1 MKCLQRIT
9 VLTDQADNAIHG
21 FAIGRQKHTGRR
33 LNVPART
40 EQLDIMLA
48 FSGLAIPKKHVQLP
62 ASSQRT
68 RRSGAIA
75 QQVRALAQKGHY
87 KSADEILHTLDRAP
101 RGYSPLPDD
110 DGTQGVTI
118 PPSSASVRFPSHVF
132 MHQLLRDNKPVR
144 AARKLEWMIEGGVR
158 VRTRTFNAIISTL
171 LSKMPKFTVKK
182 LDKSNE
188 GDTGTQR
195 LGETAVARP
204 FTSDRIR
211 ETFCRQAVALLQLA
225 RTHGVKREIWMY
237 ERVLDGLML
246 QGQYVEAALLF
257 DMLAKDWQVHR
268 ALEEAFSTPVSPPS
282 QIISQ
287 PKDSKLYTLYT
298 ILAASSLPPSSS
310 LLRRILNPVKEM
322 FRRIK
327 TFRYLPT
334 HAVHSSL
341 QAYVILLTT
350 LHQRQIPYADIS
362 LLIEAVSACPVNS
375 RVRKN
380 PVWVVRQEGGPPR
393 KVDALTYAD
402 EVLEALINDLP
413 KDLPTFPALEA
424 SYERSDDAVSKDRHA
439 GIPLR
444 KLFKESA
451 TIHIPFA
458 FSSTP
463 QRPPTELRLPYL
475 PPILP
480 PLDEASYLSLMTYT
494 LYVRQDT
501 SLARTVF
508 VHMTAMRNP
517 ALTPGPS
524 VWTTL
529 QNAVIGNATLG
540 EPRSKGEPRSSW
552 RTGVH
557 MNSERVDE
565 ILSRVV
571 TSEEKDRML
580 GLSDKV
586 SQAGGTTSNVP
597 SSH

>member
-9 VLTDQADNAIHG
+9 VSTVKVGTAIHG
-21 FAIGRQKHTGRR
+21 FALGRQKHTGRR
-33 LNVPART
+33 LKGPART
-40 EQLDIMLA
+40 EQLDTMLA

-87 KSADEILHTLDRAP
+87 KSVDEILHTLDRAP

-110 DGTQGVTI
+110 GMQVVTI
-118 PPSSASVRFPSHVF
+118 PPSNASVRFPSHVF

-158 VRTRTFNAIISTL
+158 VRTRTFNAITSAL
-171 LSKMPKFTVKK
+171 LSKMPKFTVKEP
-182 LDKSNE
+182 DKANE
-188 GDTGTQR
+188 GNTGTQR
-195 LGETAVARP
+195 LDETAVARP

-225 RTHGVKREIWMY
+225 RTHGVKREMWMY
-237 ERVLDGLML
+237 ERVIDGLML
-246 QGQYVEAALLF
+246 QEQYVEAALLF
-257 DMLAKDWQVHR
+257 DMLAKDWQVQR
-268 ALEEAFSTPVSPPS
+268 ALEEAFCTPVSPLP
-282 QIISQ
+282 QITSQ
-287 PKDSKLYTLYT
+287 PKQTKLYTLLT

-310 LLRRILNPVKEM
+310 LLRRILKPVTEM
-322 FRRIK
+322 FGRIK

-350 LHQRQIPYADIS
+350 LHQRQIPFADIS
-362 LLIEAVSACPVNS
+362 LLSEAVSTCPVNS
-375 RVRKN
+375 RVQKN

-413 KDLPTFPALEA
+413 KDLPTFPALEV
-424 SYERSDDAVSKDRHA
+424 SYDRSDDAANKDGRA

-451 TIHIPFA
+451 ITDIPFA
-458 FSSTP
+458 SSPTH

-480 PLDEASYLSLMTYT
+480 PLDEASYLSLMTYA

-508 VHMTAMRNP
+508 VHMIAIRNP
-517 ALTPGPS
+517 ALTPGPP

-529 QNAVIGNATLG
+529 QNAVIGSATLG
-540 EPRSKGEPRSSW
+540 EPRSKGESRSSW
-552 RTGVH
+552 RTGAH
-557 MNSERVDE
+557 MNLERVDE

-571 TSEEKDRML
+571 TSEEKDRMFS
-580 GLSDKV
+580 LSDEM

>member
-1 MKCLQRIT
+1 MLAADYRLDRSSRQRDPW
-9 VLTDQADNAIHG
+9 LRNR
-21 FAIGRQKHTGRR
+21 RQKHTGRR

-110 DGTQGVTI
+110 
-118 PPSSASVRFPSHVF
+118 
-132 MHQLLRDNKPVR
+132 
-144 AARKLEWMIEGGVR
+144 E
-158 VRTRTFNAIISTL
+158 
-171 LSKMPKFTVKK
+171 
-182 LDKSNE
+182 DK
-188 GDTGTQR
+188 G
-195 LGETAVARP
+195 
-204 FTSDRIR
+204 
-211 ETFCRQAVALLQLA
+211 TFCRQAVALLQLA

-282 QIISQ
+282 QIISSQ
-287 PKDSKLYTLYT
+287 RIKT
-298 ILAASSLPPSSS
+298 IYFVHHPRSLVSPALSS

-380 PVWVVRQEGGPPR
+380 PVWVVRQEG
-393 KVDALTYAD
+393 
-402 EVLEALINDLP
+402 DL
-413 KDLPTFPALEA
+413 
-424 SYERSDDAVSKDRHA
+424 R
-439 GIPLR
+439 G
-444 KLFKESA
+444 KLM
-451 TIHIPFA
+451 H
-458 FSSTP
+458 
-463 QRPPTELRLPYL
+463 
-475 PPILP
+475 
-480 PLDEASYLSLMTYT
+480 
-494 LYVRQDT
+494 
-501 SLARTVF
+501 
-508 VHMTAMRNP
+508 
-517 ALTPGPS
+517 
-524 VWTTL
+524 
-529 QNAVIGNATLG
+529 
-540 EPRSKGEPRSSW
+540 
-552 RTGVH
+552 
-557 MNSERVDE
+557 
-565 ILSRVV
+565 
-571 TSEEKDRML
+571 
-580 GLSDKV
+580 
-586 SQAGGTTSNVP
+586 
-597 SSH
+597 